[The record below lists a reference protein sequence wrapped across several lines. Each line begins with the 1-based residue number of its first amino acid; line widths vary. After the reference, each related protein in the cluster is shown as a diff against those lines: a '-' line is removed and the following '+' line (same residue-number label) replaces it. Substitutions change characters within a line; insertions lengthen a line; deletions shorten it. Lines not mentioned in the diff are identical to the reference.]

1 MYLKSIEVQGF
12 KSFANK
18 LVFEFHNGITC
29 IVGPNGSG
37 KSNVADAVRWVLG
50 EQSAKQLRGSN
61 MQDVIFSGTEARKPL
76 GFASVSITL
85 DNSDHKLNINY
96 DEVTV
101 TRKVFR
107 SGESEYKLNGVNCRL
122 RDIYELFYDTGIG
135 KEGYSIIGQGQIER
149 ILSNKPE
156 ERRELFDEAVGIV
169 KYKRRKQSTL
179 KKLESEHANL
189 TRVADILSELEKQVG
204 PLKRQSETARKY
216 LSIRDELKKYDLQL
230 FRVFTNRS
238 EEDLKKIE
246 DNETIVNGDL
256 EETKKALEELVSAY
270 EEVDTFIR
278 SLDERSSELADRIT
292 LNINE
297 KNEIASQVLL
307 LNEQIA
313 SEEKNRGTLNERL
326 AQIRTQLLSMDEEKK
341 GYLTRKIQLQ
351 DTLDE
356 QKKKE
361 NELIDRMKALDDAIA
376 ANMVLV
382 EKDQDELKKLLN
394 SKSDVVAKL
403 QHFDTLY
410 EQVSRRR
417 SEISSKRLQSQS
429 ELETASENRKTFTER
444 LASVRDN
451 VASYRSKFKALKET
465 QQELVSKRDAI
476 AAEKDKMTALF
487 HEASSRAASL
497 KNLEERFEGYQNSI
511 RKLMEYKQNGAKDLS
526 GIEGVVSDLL
536 EVDKKYETA
545 IEIALGGAIQNVV
558 TRDTDTA
565 KVCITYLKENKFGR
579 ATFLPMDAV
588 KEKNDA
594 FSRPEVLKEIGVLGL
609 ANTLIRHDPRYADVF
624 AQLLGRVVVCDTM
637 DHATALSK
645 KYKQSL
651 RLVTLDGELITPG
664 GAITGGAY
672 KNNSNLL
679 GRKREIGELE
689 EQAALRRK
697 NIDQAEQKL
706 KKANDELNECN
717 KKGQDI
723 VDKMQQVALSETTI
737 AISLKQCE
745 DKIDVLRSEIAD
757 SDSLFNDLSRQLDEI
772 RQDKEKVEAEIS
784 AIEQQNADNEQT
796 VQDYAKKLEN
806 DRRTREETASELS
819 DIKASYAKEQQT
831 LNFLS
836 ENAERIRRESENLT
850 YEAENLMQRVDESE
864 QSAKGRKHEI
874 EQGQEKIA
882 QKDRELA
889 SLKEEQVAL
898 NEKKNAVMTEQ
909 KDFFSKQ
916 TEISERKNAL
926 EMDKLRLESRREKIE
941 ERLNE
946 MTEYLFSEYEMTPT
960 QVPALSEEITDRES
974 ELQKIIHQFRSQIK
988 GLGHVNVGAIE
999 EYKEVSERYEFMKT
1013 QHEDLTKSEAALHKI
1028 IAELDEGM
1036 RKQFNEQFALIQVEF
1051 DKVFKELFG
1060 GGSARLELVEDQDV
1074 IEAGIRIISQPPGK
1088 KLQNMMQLSGG
1099 EKALTAIS
1107 LLFAIQS
1114 LKPSPFCLLDEIEA
1128 ALDDSNVGR
1137 FAEYLHKLTEHTQFI
1152 LISHRRGTMVSA
1164 DRLYGITMQEK
1175 GVSAL
1180 VSVNLIENEL
1190 DN

>member
-189 TRVADILSELEKQVG
+189 TRVSDILSELEKQVG
-204 PLKRQSETARKY
+204 PLKRQSETAKKY

-246 DNETIVNGDL
+246 ENDAIVCGDL
-256 EETKKALEELVSAY
+256 EDTKKALDELTSAY

-278 SLDERSSELADRIT
+278 SLDEQSSELSERMTQT
-292 LNINE
+292 LND
-297 KNEIASQVLL
+297 KNEIASKVLL

-326 AQIRTQLLSMDEEKK
+326 EQIRTQLLSMEEEKN
-341 GYLTRKIQLQ
+341 GYLT
-351 DTLDE
+351 
-356 QKKKE
+356 QKT
-361 NELIDRMKALDDAIA
+361 ELIQTLEKQKEKEAELTAQMKALDESIA
-376 ANMVLV
+376 ENMVLV

-429 ELETASENRKTFTER
+429 ELETAQENRKTFADR

-451 VASYRSKFKALKET
+451 VATYRKQFQETKEI
-465 QQELVSKRDAI
+465 QQGLVKKRDDI
-476 AAEKDKMTALF
+476 AAEKDRNIEQF

-497 KNLEERFEGYQNSI
+497 KNLEEHFEGYQNSI
-511 RKLMEYKQNGAKDLS
+511 RKIMEYKQNGPKNLS

-545 IEIALGGAIQNVV
+545 IEIALGGSIQNIV

-565 KVCITYLKENKFGR
+565 KTCIAYLKQNKFGR

-588 KEKNDA
+588 KKNEGL
-594 FSRPEVLKEIGVLGL
+594 SRPEALKEKGVLGT
-609 ANTLIRHDPRYADVF
+609 ANTLIRFEKKYTEIFD
-624 AQLLGRVVVCDTM
+624 QLLGRVVVCDNM
-637 DHATALSK
+637 ENATALSV

-651 RLVTLDGELITPG
+651 RIVTLEGELFTPG

-679 GRKREIGELE
+679 GRKREITEWE
-689 EQAALRRK
+689 EQAALRK
-697 NIDQAEQKL
+697 KMVDQAEQKL
-706 KKANDELNECN
+706 KKANDELAEIN
-717 KKGQDI
+717 KKGQEI

-737 AISLKQCE
+737 SLSLKQCD
-745 DKIDVLRSEIAD
+745 DKIEVLKAEIAD
-757 SDSLFNDLSRQLDEI
+757 SDSAFNELCNQLDSI
-772 RQDKEKVEAEIS
+772 RAEKEQIEAEIN
-784 AIEQQNADNEQT
+784 AIERQNADNEQT
-796 VQDYAKKLEN
+796 VQDYAKRLEN
-806 DRRTREETASELS
+806 DRKTREEIASELS
-819 DIKASYAKEQQT
+819 DLKASYAKEEQT

-836 ENAERIRRESENLT
+836 ENAERIRRDSENLT

-864 QSAKGRKHEI
+864 QSAKGRQHEI
-874 EQGQEKIA
+874 EQGKETIGQMEEA
-882 QKDRELA
+882 LA
-889 SLKEEQVAL
+889 KLKEEQAGI
-898 NEKKNAVMTEQ
+898 NEKKNKVMSEQ

-916 TEISERKNAL
+916 TEISDRKNEL
-926 EMDKLRLESRREKIE
+926 EMERLRLESRREKIE
-941 ERLNE
+941 ERLTE

-960 QVPALSEEITDRES
+960 QVPPLSEEITDRES
-974 ELQKIIHQFRSQIK
+974 ELHKIINQFRSQIK

-1028 IAELDEGM
+1028 IEELDEGM

-1060 GGSARLELVEDQDV
+1060 GGHARLELVEDQDV

>member
-76 GFASVSITL
+76 GLASVSITL

-189 TRVADILSELEKQVG
+189 TRVSDILTELEKQVG

-246 DNETIVNGDL
+246 ENDAIVCGDL
-256 EETKKALEELVSAY
+256 EDTKKALAELVSAY
-270 EEVDTFIR
+270 EEVDSFIR
-278 SLDERSSELADRIT
+278 SLDEKNAELTERIT
-292 LNINE
+292 QYIND
-297 KNEIASQVLL
+297 KNEIASKVML

-326 AQIRTQLLSMDEEKK
+326 EQIRSQLLTMEEEKQ
-341 GYLTRKIQLQ
+341 GYLTQKSELIQ
-351 DTLDE
+351 TLDA
-356 QKKKE
+356 QKQKE
-361 NELIDRMKALDDAIA
+361 AELTAQMKELDDAIA

-382 EKDQDELKKLLN
+382 EKDQDELKRLLN
-394 SKSDVVAKL
+394 SKSDVAAKL
-403 QHFDTLY
+403 QHYDTLY

-429 ELETASENRKTFTER
+429 ELETAEENRKTFADR

-451 VASYRSKFKALKET
+451 VASYRKQFQETKEV
-465 QQELVSKRDAI
+465 QQELVKKRDAL
-476 AAEKDKMTALF
+476 AAEKEEALEKY

-497 KNLEERFEGYQNSI
+497 KNLEEHFEGYQNSI
-511 RKLMEYKQNGAKDLS
+511 RKLMEYKQNGPKDLS

-545 IEIALGGAIQNVV
+545 IEIALGGAIQNIVI
-558 TRDTDTA
+558 RDTDTA
-565 KVCITYLKENKFGR
+565 KTCISYLKENKFGR

-588 KEKNDA
+588 KGKNEG
-594 FSRPEVLKEIGVLGL
+594 FSRPEALKETGVLGL
-609 ANTLIRHDPRYADVF
+609 ANTLIRFDKKYDDVF
-624 AQLLGRVVVCDTM
+624 AQLLGRVVVCDHM
-637 DHATALSK
+637 DHATTLSK

-651 RLVTLDGELITPG
+651 RIVTLDGELFTPG

-679 GRKREIGELE
+679 GRKREIGEWE

-697 NIDQAEQKL
+697 EVDQLEAKL
-706 KKANDELNECN
+706 KKANDELNTIN
-717 KKGQDI
+717 KKGQEI

-737 AISLKQCE
+737 SISLKQCD
-745 DKIDVLRSEIAD
+745 DKIETLKGEIAVTD
-757 SDSLFNDLSRQLDEI
+757 STFNDLCAQLDEI
-772 RQDKEKVEAEIS
+772 RADKEKIEAEIS
-784 AIEQQNADNEQT
+784 AIERQNADNEQT
-796 VQDYAKKLEN
+796 VQDYAKRLEN
-806 DRRTREETASELS
+806 DRKTREEVAVELS
-819 DIKASYAKEQQT
+819 DLKASYAKEEQT

-836 ENAERIRRESENLT
+836 ENAERVRRDSENLT
-850 YEAENLMQRVDESE
+850 YEAENLMQRVDDSE
-864 QSAKGRKHEI
+864 QAAKDRRHEI
-874 EQGQEKIA
+874 ERGQEEIA
-882 QKDRELA
+882 KMDAELA
-889 SLKEEQVAL
+889 SLKEEQTAL
-898 NEKKNAVMTEQ
+898 TEKKNSVMTEQ

-916 TEISERKNAL
+916 TEISDRKNEL
-926 EMDKLRLESRREKIE
+926 EMERLRLEGRREKIE
-941 ERLNE
+941 ERLTE

-960 QVPALSEEITDRES
+960 QVPELSEEITDKES
-974 ELQKIIHQFRSQIK
+974 ELHKIINQFRSQIK

-1013 QHEDLTKSEAALHKI
+1013 QHEDLTKSEAALQKI
-1028 IAELDEGM
+1028 IEELDEGM

-1060 GGSARLELVEDQDV
+1060 GGSARLELVEDEDV

-1128 ALDDSNVGR
+1128 ALDDSNVSR